1 MLFASSDGSVFL
13 FLIVLAW
20 AAVMVVKL
28 LAWAAKSREMAELKE
43 RSPEAWARIKQM
55 EHEKEM
61 MERQA
66 EEQKKER
73 RHRTG
78 MTVAS
83 IIKSIFLK

>member
-13 FLIVLAW
+13 FLIVV
-20 AAVMVVKL
+20 AAVVAVVVKCL
-28 LAWAAKSREMAELKE
+28 IALAKAQEMAELKK

-61 MERQA
+61 MARQA
-66 EEQKKER
+66 ELQQKER

-78 MTVAS
+78 MTVFS
-83 IIKSIFLK
+83 ILGRIFLK